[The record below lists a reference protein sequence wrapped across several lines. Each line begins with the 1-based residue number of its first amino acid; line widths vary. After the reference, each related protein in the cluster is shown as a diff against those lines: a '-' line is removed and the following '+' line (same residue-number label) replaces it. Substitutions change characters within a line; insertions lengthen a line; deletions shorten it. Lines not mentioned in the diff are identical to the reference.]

1 MDNGDY
7 QFDPNLV
14 EKSVDD
20 TFTKSYE
27 EIEQSLKQRLT
38 IAFLGTGSSGK
49 TSAIKALFDIDLGDI
64 SPIAGSTKDVKVIP
78 VSKNVYI
85 VDAPGFGD
93 IKKEVSDKAKQI
105 CDDTDIF
112 IYILNAEG
120 GYKEQEKNDY
130 EQLKS
135 FGKDVLV
142 VVNKIDLIRKDDLN
156 DFVQDLKEKMGV
168 EDENLILAAFNPLPQ
183 ISEEPINVDKVMDWI
198 NTKIETK
205 GKELLL
211 AKIMKGKD
219 ALVDKWIWRASIA
232 AAAIG
237 LLPIPGSDIVPL
249 TTLQIALILK
259 IAHVYGYDI
268 SKEKAKALIIATL
281 SGQAGRTVFRQL
293 AKLIPV
299 IGSAV
304 GAVIAGAFTYA
315 IGMAMKKYF
324 KSGMSIPIEELG
336 KIGIEYT
343 KEAMKYKDEFKKAKN
358 NKNNKNKQ

>member
-1 MDNGDY
+1 MDNNIYESDFEEFKKN
-7 QFDPNLV
+7 FDKTSERIKKSLEQNL
-14 EKSVDD
+14 
-20 TFTKSYE
+20 
-27 EIEQSLKQRLT
+27 I

-168 EDENLILAAFNPLPQ
+168 EEENLILAAFNPLPR
-183 ISEEPINVDKVMDWI
+183 ISKEQINVDKVMDWI
-198 NTKIETK
+198 TTEIETK
-205 GKELLL
+205 GKELHL
-211 AKIMKGKD
+211 AKIGKIMKEKD
-219 ALVDKWIWRASIA
+219 SFSNNLIWRASMDAFLNTPLMDPFQNHKNLDYIINDLSIKIA
-232 AAAIG
+232 YIYYGSEILDSKDIEYISTIFKTLHGNIFNSFFGIFLKFIEPFKAGFLTYTIG
-237 LLPIPGSDIVPL
+237 K
-249 TTLQIALILK
+249 TLQI
-259 IAHVYGYDI
+259 
-268 SKEKAKALIIATL
+268 
-281 SGQAGRTVFRQL
+281 
-293 AKLIPV
+293 
-299 IGSAV
+299 
-304 GAVIAGAFTYA
+304 
-315 IGMAMKKYF
+315 YF
-324 KSGMSIPIEELG
+324 KSGMKIPEEELVR
-336 KIGIEYT
+336 IAREYA
-343 KEAMKYKDEFKKAKN
+343 KEAMKLKSKFKKAKN
-358 NKNNKNKQ
+358 Q